1 MGELALIDG
10 IMDQHQY
17 IDILRTAVRRSADL
31 LFQGR
36 NWTFQQDND
45 PKHTAINTQR
55 AIHEMQIPLE
65 DWPSQSPDLNPIE
78 NLWSILDRSI
88 SDRRCNT
95 KAELWECLQEAWYK
109 LDSSILTKLVESMP
123 RRLNAVIDNK
133 GYPAILPSTELL
145 DSCR

>member
-1 MGELALIDG
+1 
-10 IMDQHQY
+10 MDQY
-17 IDILRTAVRRSADL
+17 LLRGAVRRSADL

-55 AIHEMQIPLE
+55 AIHEMRIPLE
-65 DWPSQSPDLNPIE
+65 DWPSQGPDLIPIE

-95 KAELWECLQEAWYK
+95 KAELWECLHYYYYLGTMYVPA
-109 LDSSILTKLVESMP
+109 SM
-123 RRLNAVIDNK
+123 
-133 GYPAILPSTELL
+133 YFTAIHR
-145 DSCR
+145 D